1 MAKSVDAKDLKS
13 LAYGMRVRVPL
24 RAPSSFSNVFWFAP
38 IYRGFSFQFPLFFIA
53 VLHGIRIRGAFWKA
67 IALFLQGFLMGRTVK
82 CGQSICQ
89 PQKTLMSE
97 ILDFSKF
104 PLDSHIQAAIAEMGY
119 VTPTPIQVQAI
130 PVVLAGQDVMGAA
143 QTGTGKTAGYGL
155 PALQRILPKANT
167 SMSPAR
173 HPVRVLILAPTR
185 ELAVQVNESL
195 VKYASKTPLRVGV
208 VYGGVDI
215 KPQADMLRRGVEVL
229 TATPGRLLDH
239 HEGGSVNLSQVEI
252 VILDEADRMLDM
264 GFLPDISRILNLLPK
279 KRQNLMFSATFSPEV
294 KKLAGNFL
302 RNPVLVEVARENATA
317 DTVEQIVYQVHDS
330 EKTDVLID
338 ILKGDGEDGG
348 PIKQVIVFVNAKITC
363 RRLASTLSR
372 VGISADAIHGDKT
385 QEERMAALEAFKKGE
400 IEVLVA
406 TDVAA
411 RGLDIAELPVVIN
424 YDVPFGA
431 EDYVHR
437 IGRTGRAGA
446 KGKAVMLAT
455 GGDSRLVTAIEELT
469 KQKFK
474 PEERHPLS
482 REARRSRHGTQRRDG
497 SGEDRPRRGRKD
509 WRDEDREGRRPVDLP
524 KMPAPV
530 YDPIFDAPYEP
541 TESSA
546 KPDVD
551 RNQLVRTQT
560 QGKKKGM
567 VAVLLGGLMRK

>member
-1 MAKSVDAKDLKS
+1 MTW
-13 LAYGMRVRVPL
+13 
-24 RAPSSFSNVFWFAP
+24 VFCP
-38 IYRGFSFQFPLFFIA
+38 
-53 VLHGIRIRGAFWKA
+53 
-67 IALFLQGFLMGRTVK
+67 
-82 CGQSICQ
+82 
-89 PQKTLMSE
+89 
-97 ILDFSKF
+97 
-104 PLDSHIQAAIAEMGY
+104 
-119 VTPTPIQVQAI
+119 
-130 PVVLAGQDVMGAA
+130 
-143 QTGTGKTAGYGL
+143 
-155 PALQRILPKANT
+155 
-167 SMSPAR
+167 
-173 HPVRVLILAPTR
+173 
-185 ELAVQVNESL
+185 
-195 VKYASKTPLRVGV
+195 
-208 VYGGVDI
+208 
-215 KPQADMLRRGVEVL
+215 
-229 TATPGRLLDH
+229 
-239 HEGGSVNLSQVEI
+239 
-252 VILDEADRMLDM
+252 
-264 GFLPDISRILNLLPK
+264 
-279 KRQNLMFSATFSPEV
+279 TFSPEV

-437 IGRTGRAGA
+437 IGRTGRAGS

-474 PEERHPLS
+474 PEERHPFDTALS
-482 REARRSRHGTQRRDG
+482 VATVPEKIVLAAAARI
-497 SGEDRPRRGRKD
+497 GEMK
-509 WRDEDREGRRPVDLP
+509 
-524 KMPAPV
+524 
-530 YDPIFDAPYEP
+530 I
-541 TESSA
+541 A
-546 KPDVD
+546 K
-551 RNQLVRTQT
+551 
-560 QGKKKGM
+560 
-567 VAVLLGGLMRK
+567 VAVRWICRRCRLLFTIRFLMRRMNRQKVRRNLMLIAISWFALKHKARKKAWSLCFSAV